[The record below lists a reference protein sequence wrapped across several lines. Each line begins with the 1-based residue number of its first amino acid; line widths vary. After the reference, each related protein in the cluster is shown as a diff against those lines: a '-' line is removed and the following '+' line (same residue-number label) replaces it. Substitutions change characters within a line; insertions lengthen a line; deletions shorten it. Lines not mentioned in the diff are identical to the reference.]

1 MTANRG
7 RRSSRGMLGR
17 IRRVARTPSSRSA
30 TTSRSERMG
39 LLRTSSRY
47 SSAASP
53 SFATSRRFE
62 EAIAWGLSQFG
73 TGQERGFKRRDI
85 SGHRLFAEDC
95 SQGLH
100 REVANIT
107 LPLKLNTEFGE
118 SGELRF
124 DAGIRFRLHN
134 KFVHLA
140 QGALQH
146 RFNAPASDFEGFG
159 RA

>member
-39 LLRTSSRY
+39 LRRTSSRY
-47 SSAASP
+47 ANAASP
-53 SFATSRRFE
+53 SVATRRRFE
-62 EAIAWGLSQFG
+62 EAIAWELNQLGM
-73 TGQERGFKRRDI
+73 GQERALRRRDI

-107 LPLKLNTEFGE
+107 LPLKLNTAFGE
-118 SGELRF
+118 SG
-124 DAGIRFRLHN
+124 A
-134 KFVHLA
+134 
-140 QGALQH
+140 
-146 RFNAPASDFEGFG
+146 
-159 RA
+159 